1 MALPSLFDICTPR
14 KDVLSGAITESDFA
28 ADLAQVLRGDAPDE
42 YKDPVRFFEN
52 THPTRGLKSLL
63 RNVCLRLTGRAEQVS
78 SIFRLD
84 TNYGGGKTHALI
96 ALVHAAKGMPGV
108 PNTSEFIEPDI
119 LPTGKVRVAAF
130 DGENADPYNGYP
142 LEEGLRAYTP
152 WGQIA
157 HALAGKA
164 GYEKVRRSDEALGA
178 PGAETIKELFGGE
191 PTLILLDELSIY
203 LRKLGAKDLKSAGG
217 QVTAF
222 LTALF
227 KAVESTPNAVVVYT
241 LAIGK
246 GGQATDA
253 YSSEN
258 QYIADA
264 MAEAESVSA
273 RKAALLDPTEE
284 DETVKVLR
292 RRLFSHVD
300 DAKAAEVV
308 EAYRQLWEHNKD
320 LLPSFGARENLVEA
334 FRNGF
339 PLHPELIR
347 TFTDKTS
354 TLVNFQR
361 VRGMLRLLA
370 RSVARLWEQKPKDAF
385 ALHLH
390 HLDLGYEPIRQ
401 EVVTRLGQNLLVPA
415 IRADVAGVDGDQPSL
430 AQELDSKAYPGMPPF
445 GSYVGRVILF
455 HTLAFNESLKGLAPD
470 ELRYAIVSP
479 GTDISFVDD
488 AKRRFV
494 QDSAYLDDRQNAPL
508 RFLTEANLT
517 QIIRRQEQ
525 QVDKGEVRA
534 QLNDRITSIFGGR
547 TFALIPFPGP
557 YDVPEDSGD
566 STPMLAVIG
575 YDAEEVSSDNV
586 VIPPLVASIYHKRG
600 ASGELR
606 TKRNNIVFLVVDA
619 ERKEHMRKQMV
630 RRLALEVIRQPER
643 LKELSDHQREKVNEL
658 FRRSEQEVAVAIQ
671 QAYRHVFYPSRI
683 RLADATLDLGYTVI
697 ETESASTNPGAG
709 QVQVIRVLRDNNK
722 LRLPEDD
729 PDLPTYIRDR
739 TPLKKGVIATAALRE
754 EYRRD
759 PALPMLVGH
768 DVFVKSIRQGIET
781 GEFIYQSGELVW
793 AKGEPPVNI
802 KIDEQCYVWTA
813 TAAKEKGIWPK
824 PAPAAPTGPDSG
836 TSPEPGGA
844 APGPQPGAGT
854 GVTPGGSTTPPP
866 PTDTTLS
873 EEGVLKEALTK
884 LWERARSNTFKAI
897 SKLTLRVFDPGDA
910 FKMLGL
916 VAAIAKAEKQV
927 SMEGGYETTEGSE
940 LHVEYEGNID
950 DAQPLKDFL
959 DPQLRAASTR
969 DLKVGF
975 HVVFTEGLSL
985 GGEEPEKLSE
995 RLCRFGIGAAY
1006 VEAVAEKGE

>member
-1 MALPSLFDICTPR
+1 MALPSLFEICTPR
-14 KDVLSGAITESDFA
+14 QDVLSGAITESDFA
-28 ADLAQVLRGDAPDE
+28 ADLAQVLRGDAPAE
-42 YKDPVRFFEN
+42 YKNPLKFFEN

-63 RNVCLRLTGRAEQVS
+63 KNVCLRLTGNAEQVS

-96 ALVHAAKGMPGV
+96 ALAHAAKSMQGV
-108 PNTSEFIEPDI
+108 PNVQEFIDPNF
-119 LPTGKVRVAAF
+119 LPKGKVRIAAF
-130 DGENADPYNGYP
+130 DGENADPHNGFP
-142 LEEGLRAYTP
+142 LEKGLRAYTP

-157 HALAGKA
+157 YALAGSD
-164 GYEKVRRSDEALGA
+164 GYEKVRRSDEAHGA

-191 PTLILLDELSIY
+191 PTLILLDELSVY
-203 LRKLGAKDLKSAGG
+203 LRKLGAKDLKNAGG

-227 KAVESTPNAVVVYT
+227 KAVESTPNAVLVYT

-253 YSSEN
+253 YSAEN
-258 QYIADA
+258 QFIADA

-292 RRLFSHVD
+292 RRLFSHID
-300 DAKAAEVV
+300 ESKAAQVV
-308 EAYRQLWEHNKD
+308 ESYRQLWDHNRD
-320 LLPSFGARENLVEA
+320 LLPSFGARDNLAEA

-339 PLHPELIR
+339 PLHPELIK
-347 TFTDKTS
+347 TFTNKTS

-370 RSVARLWEQKPKDAF
+370 RTVGRLWEQKPKDAC

-430 AQELDSKAYPGMPPF
+430 AQELDAKAYTGMPPY
-445 GSYVGRVILF
+445 GSYVGRAILF
-455 HTLAFNESLKGLAPD
+455 HTLAFNENLKGVSPD
-470 ELRYAIVSP
+470 ELRFSIVSP
-479 GTDISFVDD
+479 STDISFVDD
-488 AKRRFV
+488 AVRRFV
-494 QDSAYLDDRQNAPL
+494 QESAYLDDRQNAPL

-525 QVDKGEVRA
+525 QVDKGEVRS
-534 QLNDRITSIFGGR
+534 QLNDRITSIFDGK
-547 TFALIPFPGP
+547 TFSLVPFPGP
-557 YDVPEDSGD
+557 YEVPEDAGD
-566 STPMLAVIG
+566 SNPMLAVIG
-575 YDAEEVSSDNV
+575 YDAEEVSSDK
-586 VIPPLVASIYHKRG
+586 VAVPDLIAKIYHTRG

-606 TKRNNIVFLVVDA
+606 TKRNNLVFLVVDS

-643 LKELSDHQREKVNEL
+643 LQELSEHQREKVNEL

-671 QAYRHVFYPSRI
+671 QAYRHVFYPTRN
-683 RLADATLDLGYTVI
+683 RVEGTDLDLGYTVI

-709 QVQVIRVLRDNNK
+709 QVQVIRVLRENNK

-739 TPLKKGVIATAALRE
+739 TPLKKGFISTAALRE

-768 DVFVKSIRQGIET
+768 DVFYKSIRQGIET
-781 GEFIYQSGELVW
+781 GEFIYQCDELVW
-793 AKGEPPVNI
+793 AKGEPPVSI
-802 KIDEQCYVWTA
+802 KIDEQSYVWTA
-813 TAAKEKGIWPK
+813 TAAKEKNIWPK
-824 PAPAAPTGPDSG
+824 PAPAPTPS
-836 TSPEPGGA
+836 SWENA
-844 APGPQPGAGT
+844 APASGEGHRVMESPPLTPIQPEA
-854 GVTPGGSTTPPP
+854 PKETTI
-866 PTDTTLS
+866 S

-884 LWERARSNTFKAI
+884 LWEKARSKGFTAI
-897 SKLTLRVFDPGDA
+897 STLTLRVFDPGDA
-910 FKMLGL
+910 FKMLSL
-916 VAAIAKAEKQV
+916 VAALSKANKTVQ
-927 SMEGGYETTEGSE
+927 MEGGYETTEGSE
-940 LHVEYEGNID
+940 LQIEFNGAIG
-950 DAQPLKDFL
+950 DAQPLKEFL
-959 DPQLRAASTR
+959 EPQLRAANTR
-969 DLKVGF
+969 DLDVRF
-975 HVVFTEGLSL
+975 TVAFTEGLPL
-985 GGEEPEKLSE
+985 AGDEPEKLSE